1 MKVFIDFL
9 RVLEDGTFLEVRSPG
24 KESFQDMHVRHIS
37 GLTRQEM
44 ARHLAEG
51 DCFTLFSDYIH
62 FVSSNIHASLLKRLM
77 AVIPA
82 DKCFFIW
89 CPVENSESTL
99 KTLIRYCR
107 HFKLQAGT
115 GEIHPNLEIQ
125 VVGVS
130 SSSVDYSKKLYFVCI
145 I

>member
-37 GLTRQEM
+37 DLTRQEM

-51 DCFTLFSDYIH
+51 DCFTPFRDYIH

-99 KTLIRYCR
+99 KTLYVIV
-107 HFKLQAGT
+107 AT
-115 GEIHPNLEIQ
+115 SN
-125 VVGVS
+125 
-130 SSSVDYSKKLYFVCI
+130 SKRERGKFTRI
-145 I
+145 